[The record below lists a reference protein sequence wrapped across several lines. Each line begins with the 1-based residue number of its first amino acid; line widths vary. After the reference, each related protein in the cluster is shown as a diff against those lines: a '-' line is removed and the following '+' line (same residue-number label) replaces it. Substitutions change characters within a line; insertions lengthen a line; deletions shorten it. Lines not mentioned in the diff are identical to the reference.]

1 MKRLFPISIVL
12 VLSLLCISCSPTDGF
27 DGGHA
32 ISKED
37 LESMSAALFDG
48 ENVPT
53 ESAPAYSH
61 REPNTYY
68 WTENGHVYH
77 KYRDCIYLKN
87 ADRVKSGSLIV
98 AQANGKES
106 PCSSC
111 CGVD

>member
-1 MKRLFPISIVL
+1 MHKLILFCLAI
-12 VLSLLCISCSPTDGF
+12 LLLLLPSCSSTGDF
-27 DGGHA
+27 DGGKP
-32 ISKED
+32 ITKDD

-48 ENVPT
+48 ENLPA

-61 REPNTYY
+61 REPNTYS
-68 WTENGHVYH
+68 WTENGRVYH
-77 KYRDCIYLKN
+77 KYRDCIYLEN